1 MKFAKLVIRNL
12 FRKKLRLFF
21 TTVLIAFIFFFVSF
35 LLSILYAFDNYS
47 DQGKG
52 YNRLAVQ
59 SAISLAT
66 ALPYS
71 HEAKIRQV
79 PGVADVCKLQ
89 WIGAYYIDPRNFF
102 ANFAVDHDHMASVF
116 DDYVVDPKE
125 FAAFKADRQGALVG
139 DELMTRFNWKIG
151 QRITLKRQIFPYDP
165 ELTIRGVYHHPIN
178 KSALYYHMDYQN
190 AAVGEWNVV
199 GTFWLKVSDPAKMA
213 AISQQIDAMFKNS
226 EYPTETV
233 TEKEFQKSFMSMM
246 GNIKLLFTSISLC
259 AVLMVVLLAAITM
272 SMSARE
278 RVTEIAVLKAI
289 GYEKGLLLTLML
301 IEFMSVTML
310 GGLAGALIA
319 KLVFWRVNMA
329 AMTSGFLPSF
339 SVPAEV
345 IVKAAIASAIVG
357 LLSGGLPAMRATRL
371 SVVDGLRRVV

>member
-1 MKFAKLVIRNL
+1 MKFAKLIIRNL
-12 FRKKLRLFF
+12 FRKKIRLLF
-21 TTVLIAFIFFFVSF
+21 TTLLIGFIFFFVSF

-71 HEAKIRQV
+71 HETKIRQIS
-79 PGVADVCKLQ
+79 GVADVCKLQ
-89 WIGAYYIDPRNFF
+89 WIGAYYKDPRNFF
-102 ANFAVDHDHMASVF
+102 ANFAVDHDRMGTVF
-116 DDYVVDPKE
+116 DDYIVDPNE

-139 DELMTRFNWKIG
+139 DELMTRFKWKIG
-151 QRITLKRQIFPYDP
+151 DKITLKRQIFPYDP

-178 KSALYYHMDYQN
+178 KSALYYHMDYHN

-213 AISQQIDAMFKNS
+213 AISQQIDAMFKNG
-226 EYPTETV
+226 ENPTETF

-301 IEFMSVTML
+301 TEFISVTLL
-310 GGLAGALIA
+310 GGLAGSLFA
-319 KLVFWRVNMA
+319 KFFFSVVNMA
-329 AMTSGFLPSF
+329 EKTSGFLPSF

-357 LLSGGLPAMRATRL
+357 LLSGGLPALRATRL

>member
-1 MKFAKLVIRNL
+1 
-12 FRKKLRLFF
+12 
-21 TTVLIAFIFFFVSF
+21 
-35 LLSILYAFDNYS
+35 
-47 DQGKG
+47 
-52 YNRLAVQ
+52 VQ

-71 HEAKIRQV
+71 HEAKIRQI
-79 PGVADVCKLQ
+79 PGIVDVCKLQ
-89 WIGAYYIDPRNFF
+89 WIGAYYIDQRNFF
-102 ANFAVDHDHMASVF
+102 ANFAVDHDKMATVF

-125 FAAFKADRQGALVG
+125 FEAFKADRQGALVG
-139 DELMTRFNWKIG
+139 DELMKRFKWKVG
-151 QRITLKRQIFPYDP
+151 DRITLKRQIFPYDP

-178 KSALYYHMDYQN
+178 KSALYYHMDYHN

-199 GTFWLKVSDPAKMA
+199 GTFWLKVQDPSKMA

-226 EYPTETV
+226 EYPTETF

-246 GNIKLLFTSISLC
+246 GNIKLLFTSISVC
-259 AVLMVVLLAAITM
+259 AVFMVVLLAAITM

-301 IEFMSVTML
+301 VEFVTVTL
-310 GGLAGALIA
+310 IGGLAGSLSA
-319 KLVFWRVNMA
+319 KLIFSVVNMA
-329 AMTSGFLPSF
+329 EKTSGFLPNF
-339 SVPAEV
+339 TVPPEV
-345 IVKAAIASAIVG
+345 LLKAAIAAVVVG
-357 LLSGGLPAMRATRL
+357 LLSGGLPALRAARM

>member
-12 FRKKLRLFF
+12 FRHKLRLFF
-21 TTVLIAFIFFFVSF
+21 TTLLIGFIFFFVSF

-66 ALPYS
+66 ALPYA
-71 HEAKIRQV
+71 HETKIRQV

-89 WIGAYYIDPRNFF
+89 WIGAYYKDPRNFF
-102 ANFAVDHDHMASVF
+102 ANFAVDHDHMATVF
-116 DDYVVDPKE
+116 DDYLVDPKE

-139 DELMTRFNWKIG
+139 DELMTRFKWKVG
-151 QRITLKRQIFPYDP
+151 DRITLKRQIFPYDP

-178 KSALYYHMDYQN
+178 KSALYYHMDYHN
-190 AAVGEWNVV
+190 AAVGSWNVV

-310 GGLAGALIA
+310 GGLAGSLFAM
-319 KLVFWRVNMA
+319 LVFWKVNMA
-329 AMTSGFLPSF
+329 ALTSGFLPSF
-339 SVPAEV
+339 SVPVEV

>member
-12 FRKKLRLFF
+12 FRKKLRLLF
-21 TTVLIAFIFFFVSF
+21 TTALIAFIFFFVSF

-66 ALPYS
+66 ALPYA
-71 HEAKIRQV
+71 HEVKIRQI

-89 WIGAYYIDPRNFF
+89 WIGAYYKDPRNFF

-125 FAAFKADRQGALVG
+125 FEAFKADRQGALVG
-139 DELMTRFNWKIG
+139 DELMTRFKWKIG
-151 QRITLKRQIFPYDP
+151 DRITLKRQIFPYDP

-178 KSALYYHMDYQN
+178 KSALYYHMDYHN

-199 GTFWLKVSDPAKMA
+199 GTFWLKISDPAKMA

-226 EYPTETV
+226 EYPTETM

-301 IEFMSVTML
+301 IEFMSVTVL
-310 GGLAGALIA
+310 GGLAGSLFAM
-319 KLVFWRVNMA
+319 LVFWKVNMA
-329 AMTSGFLPSF
+329 ALTSGFLPSF
-339 SVPAEV
+339 SVPVEV
-345 IVKAAIASAIVG
+345 VVKAAIASAIVG

>member
-1 MKFAKLVIRNL
+1 MKFGKLIIRNL
-12 FRKKLRLFF
+12 FRKKLRLLF
-21 TTVLIAFIFFFVSF
+21 TTILIASIFFFVSF

-59 SAISLAT
+59 SAISLAN
-66 ALPYS
+66 ALPYA

-79 PGVADVCKLQ
+79 PGVVDVCKLQ
-89 WIGAYYIDPRNFF
+89 WIGAYYKDPRNFF
-102 ANFAVDHDHMASVF
+102 ANFAVDHDRMATVF
-116 DDYVVDPKE
+116 DDYIVDPNE

-139 DELMTRFNWKIG
+139 DELMTRFKWKIG
-151 QRITLKRQIFPYDP
+151 DRITLKRQIFPYDP

-178 KSALYYHMDYQN
+178 TSALYYHMDYHNQ
-190 AAVGEWNVV
+190 AVGEWNVV
-199 GTFWLKVSDPAKMA
+199 GTFWLTVKDPSRMA

-226 EYPTETV
+226 EYPTETL

-246 GNIKLLFTSISLC
+246 GNIKLLFTSISVC

-289 GYEKGLLLTLML
+289 GYQKGLLLTLML
-301 IEFMSVTML
+301 IEFMSVTL
-310 GGLAGALIA
+310 IGGLAGSLFA
-319 KLVFWRVNMA
+319 KGVFSVVNMA
-329 AMTSGFLPSF
+329 KATSGFLPSF
-339 SVPAEV
+339 GVPPSVV
-345 IVKAAIASAIVG
+345 AIAAVASALVG
-357 LLSGGLPAMRATRL
+357 LMSGGVPAMRSTRM